1 MVMITILVDALMVV
15 EYPRLYQFSWST
27 SLCIP
32 ISVMSATTA
41 TASAAAAAAARLEVE
56 RKIALSSSAEVAAF
70 LSKLGAPVR
79 RVVLHDTY
87 WDDHEMSLVRKD
99 QWLRLRNGGWEMKV
113 PGISNGSHNGSSI
126 YNELEGENNVKEVTQ
141 IYHNECLS
149 RSQQLQFLF
158 PSVDRPKVDLRHLLD
173 QRGFKVFAE
182 LTSDRTT
189 YHAVQDGRTINVDVD
204 SATFPN
210 DPVPYS
216 IIELE
221 VLSEA
226 STGDADGDEKTAASD
241 AIIDDFMDRM
251 GIAGKTVRPRSKL
264 AEYLARHDRKRLTKL
279 AEASPKYRN
288 IVCQLMGSEWVD
300 EHVPQ

>member
-1 MVMITILVDALMVV
+1 
-15 EYPRLYQFSWST
+15 
-27 SLCIP
+27 
-32 ISVMSATTA
+32 MSATTA

-126 YNELEGENNVKEVTQ
+126 YNELEGENNVKE
-141 IYHNECLS
+141 
-149 RSQQLQFLF
+149 FLF

-241 AIIDDFMDRM
+241 AIIDVLWATATL
-251 GIAGKTVRPRSKL
+251 ILSIL
-264 AEYLARHDRKRLTKL
+264 
-279 AEASPKYRN
+279 
-288 IVCQLMGSEWVD
+288 
-300 EHVPQ
+300 VP

>member
-1 MVMITILVDALMVV
+1 MA
-15 EYPRLYQFSWST
+15 ST
-27 SLCIP
+27 WCT
-32 ISVMSATTA
+32 V
-41 TASAAAAAAARLEVE
+41 
-56 RKIALSSSAEVAAF
+56 F
-70 LSKLGAPVR
+70 
-79 RVVLHDTY
+79 
-87 WDDHEMSLVRKD
+87 RKD

-126 YNELEGENNVKEVTQ
+126 YNELEGESNVKE
-141 IYHNECLS
+141 
-149 RSQQLQFLF
+149 FLF
-158 PSVDRPKVDLRHLLD
+158 PSMDRPKVDLRHLLD

-264 AEYLARHDRKRLTKL
+264 VEYLARHDRERLTKL